1 MESSPKK
8 LVGAQAMIRKRL
20 LKVLRLEPIICNNNK
35 ICNYVIFFFPTMGFL
50 NRDYGTD
57 SGRDVAQDMCKIQR
71 MNGVDS
77 LVRE

>member
-1 MESSPKK
+1 
-8 LVGAQAMIRKRL
+8 MIRKRL

-35 ICNYVIFFFPTMGFL
+35 ICNYVIFFFLTMGFL
-50 NRDYGTD
+50 NRDHGTD

>member
-35 ICNYVIFFFPTMGFL
+35 ICNYVIFFFFLTMGFL

-57 SGRDVAQDMCKIQR
+57 SGRDVAQDMWQ
-71 MNGVDS
+71 DS
-77 LVRE
+77 KDDWS

>member
-1 MESSPKK
+1 
-8 LVGAQAMIRKRL
+8 MIRKRL

-35 ICNYVIFFFPTMGFL
+35 ICNYVIFFFLTMGFL